1 MQRLNFRSRQRFPN
15 LVDVLRER
23 LIYVP
28 GALIMLYGL
37 WLALTA

>member
-1 MQRLNFRSRQRFPN
+1 MQRLNFRSRQRLPN
-15 LVDVLRER
+15 LMDLLRAR

-28 GALIMLYGL
+28 GALVMLYGF